1 MIDETVTMKCFLR
14 IIFFWVRH
22 HLGFSLRLSSREV
35 SWSIDMYDSK
45 GWEIEVIKNRKN
57 LCKKN
62 VEISFFNIGNILLL
76 YLSVSN
82 TTNLDFSRNVLDS
95 HYLYLLGVTIEKE
108 KKVFSTP

>member
-1 MIDETVTMKCFLR
+1 MIDETVTIKCFLR

-22 HLGFSLRLSSREV
+22 HLRFFRRLSSREV

-57 LCKKN
+57 FCKKN

-82 TTNLDFSRNVLDS
+82 TTYFDVLK
-95 HYLYLLGVTIEKE
+95 YLAKGWCRQIILRGTSIDIALNIQ
-108 KKVFSTP
+108 